1 MSVASTLPGHAG
13 RIFGGLQ
20 SGGASRADA
29 NLEGGAVKAWL
40 EETCLVV
47 ECARSLDAERHSQ
60 TPGHGLPFWPLRLL
74 LCEIG
79 WLQVPCKPLTLLL
92 QNFASQ
98 QHRHCWEEGDANQ
111 CLN

>member
-1 MSVASTLPGHAG
+1 MSVASTLPGHAR

-20 SGGASRADA
+20 SGGASRADV

-47 ECARSLDAERHSQ
+47 ECARSLDGERHSQ
-60 TPGHGLPFWPLRLL
+60 TPGHDLPFWPLRLL

-79 WLQVPCKPLTLLL
+79 WLQVHVKPSLSSSKILPPSSTDTAGRKVMLIS
-92 QNFASQ
+92 A
-98 QHRHCWEEGDANQ
+98 
-111 CLN
+111 